1 MGILY
6 NYIQLIF
13 REFLFVIFR
22 LHSFMYVMSHAMVQ
36 IWRSEG
42 NLGVSSVVLFC
53 GSWEMNLS
61 VLAIILLSKLLPS
74 PEDYYSSSFK
84 VSLTA

>member
-13 REFLFVIFR
+13 REFLFVIFK

-42 NLGVSSVVLFC
+42 NLGVSSVLFC